1 MCTSKVKV
9 PHTHKELI
17 RRITFEYVKLLPL
30 KWPQNKVTSNIAITE
45 KRKKKER
52 KKNESHISFTIEV
65 FWDKIT
71 DFIDESVVQ
80 WDVPVVILH

>member
-1 MCTSKVKV
+1 MYTSKVKV

-17 RRITFEYVKLLPL
+17 RRITFEYVKLLQL
-30 KWPQNKVTSNIAITE
+30 KWPQNKVTSNIATTE
-45 KRKKKER
+45 KKKEKK
-52 KKNESHISFTIEV
+52 KKNKSHISFTVEV